1 MINYEELQKYLKDNQ
16 NTWLVTGAAGF
27 IGSNLVEKLL
37 TLNQKVIGLDSFDT
51 GYQHNID
58 EAISDANQIAGEDLS
73 YNFKY
78 YSKNF
83 IIYLMVNIKNIYK
96 IIKNNTFTYKK

>member
-73 YNFKY
+73 YNFKFFQLLKLTY
-78 YSKNF
+78 TKSRKMIWHSK
-83 IIYLMVNIKNIYK
+83 IMSS
-96 IIKNNTFTYKK
+96 